1 MLDHRQGPGFF
12 TTVAA
17 SCVLGTQCLLIIDNL
32 AAAMVLLIV
41 GSILWFSLTYT
52 IFTALTV
59 KRIKPPLEEGITGA
73 WLLAIVATQSVAV
86 LSALIAARWPQPYRL
101 ELNFVALS
109 MWLWG
114 GMLYIWTISL
124 IFYRYTFSPFRRA
137 TCRRPTGSTWVQW
150 QFPCWLVRRSSKIPR
165 THLSCCH
172 CSHS

>member
-1 MLDHRQGPGFF
+1 
-12 TTVAA
+12 
-17 SCVLGTQCLLIIDNL
+17 
-32 AAAMVLLIV
+32 MVLLIV
-41 GSILWFSLTYT
+41 GSILWFGLTYT

-114 GMLYIWTISL
+114 GMLYIWMISL
-124 IFYRYTFSPFRRA
+124 IFYRYTFFTSRPA

-150 QFPCWLVRRSSKIPR
+150 QFRCWLVTLIDNTP
-165 THLSCCH
+165 THPLCH